1 MNYSMRVNVQRRNAD
16 CLPCKGSDEPSL
28 CVEFEVMTLYQNGIN
43 LFDRLRKDSRLSG
56 IIHGGLSAL
65 LSRGVGILVSAISL
79 PLTVRYLGPQQYGI
93 WVTVSTTV
101 MMLGVLD
108 LGVAN
113 SLTNLMSRAYA
124 QEDRV
129 GAQRFYSTAF
139 WVSTLIACALGLGA
153 LAVWPLVPWAA
164 LFHLSDPSIAREA
177 SLCVG
182 VALVFFLV
190 GLPLNLVHRA
200 LSGYQQTQVTN
211 YFNLISG
218 VIGLVVIVFV
228 IRLHGSLLTLMICY
242 TGSFLAGTVVLNLW
256 VNLWSKRWILPN
268 PRVISRDAAKELM
281 NSGFG
286 FLVLQLAGIIV
297 FSSDNL
303 VITHYLGPAQVAPYS
318 VTWRLAS
325 YATLLQTALYPSLW
339 PAYSE
344 AFARRDFTWMRQAF
358 WNAARVS
365 MGTASAALIVL
376 AIFGRHL
383 IHWYVGPTAVP
394 GQLLLVTICG
404 WTLLSTGMELEA
416 CLLAAI
422 NRVKLQGFLSVIAA
436 ALNIIFSIYL
446 VKRIG
451 SLGVVVGTMAS
462 YLLVLV
468 VPQTVIVW
476 RALYKEPLEARSPT
490 LAQHV

>member
-1 MNYSMRVNVQRRNAD
+1 MTSSQV
-16 CLPCKGSDEPSL
+16 STSL
-28 CVEFEVMTLYQNGIN
+28 FH
-43 LFDRLRKDSRLSG
+43 RLRKDSRLAG

-124 QEDRV
+124 QEDRL

-139 WVSTLIACALGLGA
+139 WVSVLIACAIGLSA
-153 LAVWPLVPWAA
+153 FAVWPLVPWAS
-164 LFHLSDPSIAREA
+164 LFHLSDPQITREA
-177 SLCVG
+177 SLCVA
-182 VALVFFLV
+182 VALVFFLLS
-190 GLPLNLVHRA
+190 LPLNLVHRA

-218 VIGLVVIVFV
+218 VIGVIVIVFV

-242 TGSFLAGTVVLNLW
+242 TGSFLAGTLMLNLW
-256 VNLWSKRWILPN
+256 VNLWSKRWIMPN
-268 PRVISRDAAKELM
+268 PRVISRKTAKELM

-297 FSSDNL
+297 FNSDNL
-303 VITHYLGPAQVAPYS
+303 VITHYLGPAEVAPYS

-344 AFARRDFTWMRQAF
+344 AFARRDFTWMRRAF
-358 WNAARVS
+358 WNATRVS
-365 MGTASAALIVL
+365 MGTASAALLIL
-376 AIFGRHL
+376 ALFGRHL
-383 IHWYVGPTAVP
+383 IHWYVGPAAVP
-394 GQLLLVTICG
+394 GQWLLVAICG

-422 NRVKLQGFLSVIAA
+422 NRVKVQGFLSVVA
-436 ALNIIFSIYL
+436 ALLNIVFSIYL

-451 SLGVVVGTMAS
+451 SLGAVMGTMAS

-468 VPQTVIVW
+468 VPQSVIVW
-476 RALYKEPLEARSPT
+476 RALYREPSETVSPT
-490 LAQHV
+490 LAQHG